1 MCQDNTRTVISTDA
15 AGNPQLLAEDVTNGA
30 TADVT
35 NMTPDEADEAFMAAE
50 SQAPTPAQPAVL
62 SSYQASYAIDRVIA
76 ASPARGA
83 RYQSKRTSE
92 IVWHVG
98 GHWGDAYF
106 YHGLNVQWHS
116 VDVTMRYG
124 SPSGDAISL
133 NWKER
138 LRHDKAWEKD
148 TTLEE
153 FGSFGSSIPSS
164 QARTFTIDAW
174 NGGYQVL
181 PYHQYTVFLDAYS
194 LYLRWSG
201 TGINIVGSAQS
212 ERIKCYKTVSCKF

>member
-1 MCQDNTRTVISTDA
+1 VQTTDA
-15 AGNPQLLAEDVTNGA
+15 AGDPQVLEEDVTNGA

-35 NMTPDEADEAFMAAE
+35 GMTTDEADAAFMAAE
-50 SQAPTPAQPAVL
+50 SQAPTPAQSARP
-62 SSYQASYAIDRVIA
+62 SSYQDSYNTDTVIS
-76 ASPARGA
+76 ASPARSA
-83 RYQSKRTSE
+83 RYQSKRTSL
-92 IVWHVG
+92 IVFHVG
-98 GHWGDAYF
+98 NHWGQVTF
-106 YHGLNVQWHS
+106 YHGLNIQWHS

-138 LRHDKAWEKD
+138 LRHDKSWEKD
-148 TTLEE
+148 TTLAE
-153 FGSFGSSIPSS
+153 FGSFGSSLPSS
-164 QARTFTIDAW
+164 QARTEHIDAW

-194 LYLRWSG
+194 IFLRWSG
-201 TGINIVGSAQS
+201 TGINVQGSAQS